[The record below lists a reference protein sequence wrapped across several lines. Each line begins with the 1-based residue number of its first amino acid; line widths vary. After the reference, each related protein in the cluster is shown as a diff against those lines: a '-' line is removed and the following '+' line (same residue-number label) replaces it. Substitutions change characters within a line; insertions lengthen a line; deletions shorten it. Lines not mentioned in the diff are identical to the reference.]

1 MDAEQP
7 ETAVGAANDYTE
19 IITRESVQL
28 YQLAWSDE
36 GDGPEEPQQ
45 PEPERVPRNF
55 LPWRQAWRRAATIA
69 SVGAVL
75 ALTTGAIG
83 WAMVTR
89 QMDAAQWLFFGMGC
103 IVEAVIVWAWI
114 VSPSDTGGSR

>member
-1 MDAEQP
+1 MFASSGLGVTGSAP
-7 ETAVGAANDYTE
+7 VV
-19 IITRESVQL
+19 SPL
-28 YQLAWSDE
+28 
-36 GDGPEEPQQ
+36 

-75 ALTTGAIG
+75 ALTTGVIG

-103 IVEAVIVWAWI
+103 VVEAVIVWAWI
-114 VSPSDTGGSR
+114 VSPASQAI